1 MTGNTE
7 PHIDTVIQSQGPQ
20 GPGHLVRQAREAVK
34 LSLEDLSAQIKLPR
48 NTLDAIERDNFAQLN
63 EAVYVRG
70 YYRKLSKVLP
80 VDEAELLAAYARVA
94 GSKLPPHPSKLILA
108 GGADLGSGRRISL
121 KLTIAI
127 VLLGVL
133 IGALAFWGKNRAEQ
147 PVPVAAPVSGPSSL
161 VVPQPELALP
171 VETAVTATPVP
182 ATAAPSPAGVAIAET
197 TATVPA
203 TSPDATLQ
211 PGPLHLQ
218 FEGSSWTEVKDAT
231 GRVLL
236 SALVAAGNTQVLNGQ
251 PPFTVFLGNAPS
263 VKISYNGQP
272 FDMAPFRRSDNTA
285 RVTLP

>member
-7 PHIDTVIQSQGPQ
+7 PLIDTVIQSQGAQ
-20 GPGHLVRQAREAVK
+20 GPGRLVRDAREAVK

-63 EAVYVRG
+63 EPVYVRG

-94 GSKLPPHPSKLILA
+94 GTKLPPHPSKLILA

-121 KLTIAI
+121 KLAIAI
-127 VLLGVL
+127 VLLGVI
-133 IGALAFWGKNRAEQ
+133 IGALAFWGKNRTAQ
-147 PVPVAAPVSGPSSL
+147 PVLAPVPGPSSL
-161 VVPQPELALP
+161 VTPQPELAQP
-171 VETAVTATPVP
+171 VESTPVP
-182 ATAAPSPAGVAIAET
+182 ATVDPSPAAVAVAET
-197 TATVPA
+197 TTTVPA
-203 TSPDATLQ
+203 TSPGATLQ
-211 PGPLHLQ
+211 SGPLHLQ

-272 FDMAPFRRSDNTA
+272 VDMTPFRRSDNTA